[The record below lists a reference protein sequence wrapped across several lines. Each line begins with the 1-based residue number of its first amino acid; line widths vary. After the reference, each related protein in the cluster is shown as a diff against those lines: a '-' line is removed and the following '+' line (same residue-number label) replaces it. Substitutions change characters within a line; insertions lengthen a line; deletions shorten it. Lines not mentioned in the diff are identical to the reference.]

1 MSHSHSHSHSAEAP
15 SDRRARLILLV
26 FLAVVAAVTLV
37 GLAAL
42 WPDEEKLPD
51 DVPFAAEG
59 VVNVDASVVEVG
71 EPCPVIVVGPG
82 MPDEGLDQEFPQ
94 NCNTLTAEVA
104 SGPEADTEV
113 QVQTETST
121 VRSGL
126 RAGDEIVLMRFPDQ
140 AGQTEPIY
148 AFSHVH
154 REFPLAAMTILF
166 VVIVAVVARLRG
178 ILALVGLGLAAV
190 IVWKFMIPGLLAGES
205 GIAVAVVGSV
215 LIMYVVLYL
224 AHGPSVRT
232 STALAGTLLALAI
245 TAVLGAWA
253 VAASRLSG
261 MSDEGGEFLQLY
273 ADGLDFRALLTA
285 GIIIAGLGVL
295 NDVTITQASA
305 VFELRAAAPSMTRRE
320 LFGRGMRIG
329 RDHIASTI
337 YTIVFAYAGTA
348 LGLLLL
354 LSLYDRPLL
363 DVLSSDELSEEI
375 VRTLAS
381 AIGLVASVPI
391 TTAIAAATVSAPEKA
406 AASHAGEYADSAASD
421 DTDDTDDTGDTGDTD
436 GADGAEG
443 VGLGDSQG
451 RER

>member
-1 MSHSHSHSHSAEAP
+1 MSAGHGHSHGGSHSPDAP
-15 SDRRARLILLV
+15 SDRRARVILLV
-26 FLAVVAAVTLV
+26 FLGLVAAVTLV

-42 WPDEEKLPD
+42 WPAEEDLPD

-59 VVNVDASVVEVG
+59 VVNVDAEIVSVG
-71 EPCPVIVVGPG
+71 DPCPVIVVGPG
-82 MPDEGLDQEFPQ
+82 MPDDAADQEFPE
-94 NCNTLTAEVA
+94 NCNTITARLLD
-104 SGPEADTEV
+104 GPDADTEV
-113 QVQTETST
+113 VVQTETST
-121 VRSGL
+121 TRSSLG
-126 RAGDEIVLMRFPDQ
+126 AGDDIVLMRFPDQ

-154 REFPLAAMTILF
+154 REFPLAAMTLLF
-166 VVIVAVVARLRG
+166 VVVVAIVARLRG
-178 ILALVGLGLAAV
+178 ILALVGLGIAAL

-205 GIAVAVVGSV
+205 GVAVAVVGSV

-245 TAVLGAWA
+245 TALLGAWA
-253 VAASRLSG
+253 VSASRLSG

-273 ADGLDFRALLTA
+273 ADGLDFQALLTA

-337 YTIVFAYAGTA
+337 YTIVFVYAGTA

-391 TTAIAAATVSAPEKA
+391 TTAIAAATVSAPEV
-406 AASHAGEYADSAASD
+406 ASARVDDEYD
-421 DTDDTDDTGDTGDTD
+421 DVEYESWDDGPTGN
-436 GADGAEG
+436 DGAEPE
-443 VGLGDSQG
+443 LP
-451 RER
+451 